1 MKLLAEVSE
10 EPPGVDVSMTAI
22 HPGIIVAEQQQVL
35 GSLWSPSR
43 PPSLDDLQHLGGAV
57 GC

>member
-1 MKLLAEVSE
+1 
-10 EPPGVDVSMTAI
+10 MTAI

-35 GSLWSPSR
+35 GSLWSSSR